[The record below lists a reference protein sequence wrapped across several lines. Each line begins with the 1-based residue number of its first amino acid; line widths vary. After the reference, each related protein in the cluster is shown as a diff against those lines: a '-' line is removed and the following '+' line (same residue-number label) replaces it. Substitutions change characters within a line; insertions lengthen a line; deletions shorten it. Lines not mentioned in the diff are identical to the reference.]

1 MQLIN
6 QTMIYYL
13 INHQTNI
20 IYHIINQS
28 WYLRMSVIHLVY
40 KCEVGQSGTKDCENA
55 VPDI

>member
-1 MQLIN
+1 
-6 QTMIYYL
+6 MIYYL
-13 INHQTNI
+13 INHQTNM

-28 WYLRMSVIHLVY
+28 WYLRMSMIHLVY